1 MPPKLSFVK
10 WIKNN
15 SDGEVLQHSEK
26 CIQSLVKWFG
36 TWVVILLTNQNYLI
50 MVTMIAIFKPTC
62 YRLHV
67 VKHLSRSRWNL
78 QNFMHCFEANLNKIK
93 KCEKIKNCYYYFLYL
108 YSTFNALQSATND
121 VNIKQINTIVVF
133 IIFCLHSIFHKMHFK
148 VQHIN
153 NKQKQTIQIVWRSK
167 EIKRG
172 TKLTTMD
179 NF

>member
-50 MVTMIAIFKPTC
+50 MVTMIPIFKPTC
-62 YRLHV
+62 YRLLV

-78 QNFMHCFEANLNKIK
+78 QYFMHCFEANLNKIK
-93 KCEKIKNCYYYFLYL
+93 KNKIKCCYYYFLYL
-108 YSTFNALQSATND
+108 YSIFNALQSSTND
-121 VNIKQINTIVVF
+121 INIKQTNTIIIVVF

-153 NKQKQTIQIVWRSK
+153 NKQKTDNNICL
-167 EIKRG
+167 EIKG
-172 TKLTTMD
+172 DQKED
-179 NF
+179 KIDYNG